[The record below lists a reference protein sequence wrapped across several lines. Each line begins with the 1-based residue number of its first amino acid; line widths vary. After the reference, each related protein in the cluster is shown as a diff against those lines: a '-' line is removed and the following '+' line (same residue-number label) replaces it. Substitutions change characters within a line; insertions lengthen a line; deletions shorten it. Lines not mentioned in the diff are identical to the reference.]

1 MPHTGVTLGDERTA
15 RWLEAHPASAACIEV
30 VADGFFARPSSYL
43 AWLGADRDLI
53 VRAPG
58 LSVTPV
64 QDLSDGPVD
73 PIIRLAQSTHA
84 RFVVRPLGFCVE
96 SGVVLERPAPI
107 NLTAVSLETVSAN
120 LRQATGACDVSTLI
134 EPIAAPLSV
143 SGSINET
150 SFLIE
155 LCQSAGCRLLL
166 DVATLLVR
174 ARNHGIDP
182 VDFVAALP
190 GELVAAVRIG
200 GLARRGARWSHDAR
214 APIDA
219 DAWQLLDGLLTRS
232 RPEVVLLN
240 HREGDEMLERELDL
254 LRRMAEG
261 THGRASVTPS
271 AGESMPAPGTAVEST
286 ERIAIAPDVA
296 LFVLDHAGVF
306 FSSRHHELTLFNTSA
321 TLAWCLLED
330 GLDVPGI
337 VDAFAK
343 AVGVSGADAEGHV
356 ADILRQW
363 FGRGY
368 ITHPGTLR
376 RAPLRFSTAL
386 GWLLTNDT
394 LRARFR
400 ESPQSVADQLGMVG
414 EDRDTLLA
422 LQPDELDA
430 QAEESAP
437 RRDATSAAHSGDVV
451 ATDGPQPRTT
461 EFPATANARPAHSCS
476 RLETPQRAS
485 TRYRLLSTTFE
496 VEVPSPALLA
506 RLHEALG
513 HLSTSDAPVDV
524 FIQVLPTGEGGWLLL
539 ENETVVAEGRQET
552 GVVPAVKQQLRWRAV
567 ASYPSLMSLHAGV
580 VSFGGGCMLLPA
592 PTGSGKTTLT
602 AALVRAGATYY
613 SDEIAV
619 FDADTLAVIPV
630 PLSLTVKDGSLEPVR
645 QLYPEVDTL
654 TPHVREDSVR
664 VRYLPPPA
672 AVLPASGASMRARWI
687 VFPRYAADA
696 ATSLHPIDRPTAL
709 RRLLEESYVPAGSL
723 NRARVESLVGW
734 MREVDCYELPFS
746 SLERAV
752 DLVRRVSAVCDEAA
766 DLPAVEDTG
775 NRRGVRFA
783 HDRRR

>member
-1 MPHTGVTLGDERTA
+1 VPHTGVTLGDDRTA

-53 VRAPG
+53 VRALG
-58 LSVTPV
+58 LPVTPV
-64 QDLSDGPVD
+64 QDRSDGPVD
-73 PIIRLAQSTHA
+73 PIILLAQSAHA
-84 RFVVRPLGFCVE
+84 RFLVRPLGFCVE

-107 NLTAVSLETVSAN
+107 NLTAVTLETVSAN
-120 LRQATGACDVSTLI
+120 LRQAAGAPDVSTLI

-143 SGSINET
+143 PGSISET

-166 DVATLLVR
+166 DVATLLAR

-200 GLARRGARWSHDAR
+200 GLARRGPRWSHDAR

-219 DAWQLLDGLLTRS
+219 DAWQLLDLLLTRS
-232 RPEVVLLN
+232 RPEVLLLN

-271 AGESMPAPGTAVEST
+271 SAGESTPAPGTAVEST
-286 ERIAIAPDVA
+286 EPIAIAPDVA

-306 FSSRHHELTLFNTSA
+306 FSGRHQELTLFNTSA

-330 GLDVPGI
+330 GLNVPNI
-337 VDAFAK
+337 VDAFAR
-343 AVGVSGADAEGHV
+343 AAGLSAADAEGHV

-368 ITHPGTLR
+368 ISHPGTLR

-386 GWLLTNDT
+386 GWLLTNAA

-400 ESPQSVADQLGMVG
+400 ESPQSVADQLGMSG

-430 QAEESAP
+430 QARESAP
-437 RRDATSAAHSGDVV
+437 RIDALSAAHSANVD
-451 ATDGPQPRTT
+451 AADGRQPPSA
-461 EFPATANARPAHSCS
+461 ESLATANARPAPSGS

-496 VEVPSPALLA
+496 VEAPSPALLA
-506 RLHEALG
+506 RLDEALG
-513 HLSTSDAPVDV
+513 HLFTSDAPVDV
-524 FIQVLPTGEGGWLLL
+524 FIQVLPTPEGGWLLL
-539 ENETVVAEGRQET
+539 ENDTVVAEGRQEA
-552 GVVPAVKQQLRWRAV
+552 GVVPAVKQQLRWRSV
-567 ASYPSLMSLHAGV
+567 ACYPSLMSLHAGV
-580 VSFGGGCMLLPA
+580 VSFGDGCMLLPA

-602 AALVRAGATYY
+602 AGLVRAGATYY

-619 FDADTLAVIPV
+619 LDADTLAVIPV

-672 AVLPASGASMRARWI
+672 AALPASGASMRARWI
-687 VFPRYAADA
+687 VFPQYAANA
-696 ATSLHPIDRPTAL
+696 ATSLRPIDRPAAL
-709 RRLLEESYVPAGSL
+709 WRLLEESYIPAGSL
-723 NRARVESLVGW
+723 NRARAESLVGW
-734 MREVDCYELPFS
+734 MREVDCYALPFS
-746 SLERAV
+746 SLKRAV
-752 DLVRRVSAVCDEAA
+752 DLVRRLSHRPPPARPGVDIAA
-766 DLPAVEDTG
+766 ALSD
-775 NRRGVRFA
+775 NRG
-783 HDRRR
+783 RRQSGE